1 MVNHYAPELVVE
13 RKKLFAGEMEREDRA
28 GSEGGGEDAEGGG
41 GSGTAA
47 NIPSGR
53 VEQVRAQWSV
63 HEDGALAYHLQNEEI
78 SGKAN
83 FNRNQRQT
91 VSEGEK

>member
-1 MVNHYAPELVVE
+1 M
-13 RKKLFAGEMEREDRA
+13 DRMNNPQ
-28 GSEGGGEDAEGGG
+28 GGG
-41 GSGTAA
+41 GGGGVDAEDGEAA
-47 NIPSGR
+47 SSSIPSGR

-78 SGKAN
+78 SGKVN

-91 VSEGEK
+91 VK

>member
-1 MVNHYAPELVVE
+1 M
-13 RKKLFAGEMEREDRA
+13 DRMNNPQ
-28 GSEGGGEDAEGGG
+28 GGG
-41 GSGTAA
+41 GVDADDGEAA
-47 NIPSGR
+47 TSSNPIPSGR

-78 SGKAN
+78 SGKVN

-91 VSEGEK
+91 VK